1 MFDENAFGLLT
12 LLIIM
17 ANVVVH
23 VALAS
28 VVWTDSHV
36 LEQQGHKLA
45 FFGPFLWTVTVAIS
59 GIVAAGFYWIMHHS
73 TLSPIENDGAQ
84 ESPRSPW
91 N

>member
-1 MFDENAFGLLT
+1 MIDGNAFGMLT
-12 LLIIM
+12 LLIVV

-28 VVWTDSHV
+28 AVWTDSHA

-45 FFGPFLWTVTVAIS
+45 FFGPYLWTVTVAIS

-73 TLSPIENDGAQ
+73 TLSPMANEDGQ
-84 ESPRSPW
+84 EPHD
-91 N
+91 